1 MKVTVSMITLNE
13 ERAVAKVVADIRRVV
28 PDAEIF
34 LVDSSRDRT
43 AEIATELGCRVFKQ
57 FPPKGYGPAMDRAVR
72 DASGDVVVTLDCDD
86 TYPVEEIPQLVS
98 LIEQGWDL
106 VNATRLAKRPKAM
119 PLANY
124 LANRVFAWT
133 ARLLHGLNTSDVH
146 SGMRAYRKSMI
157 DRVQWDPNGPA
168 LPVDMIVI
176 PHRMGFLV
184 TDVPIDYRERIG
196 ASTLQ
201 RWKSTV
207 WTFRRLWRARG
218 VARYTLPVAGTNDG
232 QQATGNWPRK

>member
-1 MKVTVSMITLNE
+1 MKLTVSMITLNE
-13 ERAVAKVVADIRRVV
+13 ERAVEKVVRDIRRVV
-28 PDAEIF
+28 PDAEIL

-43 AEIATELGCRVFKQ
+43 AEIAESLGCRVIRQ

-72 DASGDVVVTLDCDD
+72 EASGDVVVTLDCDD
-86 TYPVEEIPQLVS
+86 TYPVEQIPHLVS
-98 LIEQGWDL
+98 LVANGADL

-119 PLANY
+119 PLPNY
-124 LANRVFAWT
+124 IANRVFAWT
-133 ARLLHGLNTSDVH
+133 ARLLHGLKTTDVH

-157 DRVQWDPNGPA
+157 DQVQWNPNGPA

-176 PHRMGFLV
+176 PFRRGFKV
-184 TDVPIDYRERIG
+184 IDVPIEYRERIG

-207 WTFRRLWRARG
+207 WTFKRLWRARR
-218 VARYTLPVAGTNDG
+218 A
-232 QQATGNWPRK
+232 